1 MYQKEKT
8 QLDEILSP
16 ISDHIIKTN
25 KKLLENLSKENQTI
39 REIAKYAVF
48 SNGKRL
54 RPAFV
59 FLFAKMVNSD
69 ITYKHYL
76 LAQVTELIHVAS
88 TIHDDV
94 VDNSPT
100 RHHQPSVFKQWGIKE
115 AIISGDFLL
124 AKAMTLLSQI
134 ENSKLISMFSKITE
148 ELCSGELQQLMQT
161 NNTPTLDEI
170 VEKSKRKTAM
180 LYIAAAKGS
189 LFVSD
194 ADEQAQSA
202 AEEYAKNFGIAYQI
216 TDDLLAY
223 KDDYEEKSQFS
234 DFENKIFTPV
244 SFFACEENPKI
255 MLMTSYEEFQNEIK
269 KTNALEKTNLLAGQ
283 YINRAIDSLSFFEDN
298 IAKQTIINLT
308 NYIKERTI

>member
-1 MYQKEKT
+1 MPQTEKT
-8 QLDEILSP
+8 QLDKILSP
-16 ISDHIIKTN
+16 ISDYILKTDE
-25 KKLLENLSKENQTI
+25 KLLENLSKENQTI

-54 RPAFV
+54 RPAIV

-134 ENSKLISMFSKITE
+134 ENTNLISMFSKITE

-161 NNTPTLDEI
+161 NNIPTLDEI

-189 LFVSD
+189 LFVSE
-194 ADEQAQSA
+194 ADEHAQSS
-202 AEEYAKNFGIAYQI
+202 AEEFAKNFGIAYQI
-216 TDDLLAY
+216 TDDLLSY

-244 SFFACEENPKI
+244 SFFACEENPQI
-255 MLMTSYEEFQNEIK
+255 LHLASYEEFQNEIK